1 MIVLD
6 FKKGDFMKVFE
17 KLVNKIILLEKRVL
31 NLKEIM
37 IDYNCGCMRVAPDDE
52 EIDAYDKK

>member
-1 MIVLD
+1 VLD